1 MNPKKNMQNNKDNAN
16 ENGNNYNNNE
26 DNNNNRVTSLHL
38 IPTAEVQSIQTS
50 ICIPADARLP
60 NNTQSVMQPGYITR
74 ALQKHF
80 HRSWEFFVV
89 CGWDG
94 IVPGDIGLTR

>member
-1 MNPKKNMQNNKDNAN
+1 MNPKKNMQNKKDNAN
-16 ENGNNYNNNE
+16 KDNNENG
-26 DNNNNRVTSLHL
+26 DNNNNRVTSLCL

-80 HRSWEFFVV
+80 YRSWEFSLTFFGV
-89 CGWDG
+89 CG
-94 IVPGDIGLTR
+94 

>member
-1 MNPKKNMQNNKDNAN
+1 MQNNKDNAN

-26 DNNNNRVTSLHL
+26 DNNNNRVTSLCL
-38 IPTAEVQSIQTS
+38 IPTAVVQSIQTS

-80 HRSWEFFVV
+80 YRSWEFSLTFFVV
-89 CGWDG
+89 CGWDK
-94 IVPGDIGLTR
+94 IVPGDIGLTW

>member
-1 MNPKKNMQNNKDNAN
+1 MQNNKDNAN

-26 DNNNNRVTSLHL
+26 DNNNNRVTSLCL
-38 IPTAEVQSIQTS
+38 IPTAVVQSIQTS

-80 HRSWEFFVV
+80 HRSCEFFVV

-94 IVPGDIGLTR
+94 IVPDDIGLTR

>member
-1 MNPKKNMQNNKDNAN
+1 MNPKRNMQNNKDNAN

-26 DNNNNRVTSLHL
+26 DNNNNRVTSLCL

-80 HRSWEFFVV
+80 YRSCEFIKSVSPSFVV
-89 CGWDG
+89 CG
-94 IVPGDIGLTR
+94 